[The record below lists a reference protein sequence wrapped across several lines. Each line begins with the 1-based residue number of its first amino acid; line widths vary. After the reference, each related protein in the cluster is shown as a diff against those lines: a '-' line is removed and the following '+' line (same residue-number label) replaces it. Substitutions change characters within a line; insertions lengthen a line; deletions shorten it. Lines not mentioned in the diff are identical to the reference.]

1 MAVTRSTAT
10 ERRRRETLSPIPSL
24 RPTVARDRETLLL
37 GGGIAVFL
45 LGLVLVYLAMT
56 RPFGE
61 IAPRLQRG
69 EIVAVEDLREP
80 EQLAPLLGFLAEPAE
95 RAFVARQIFQRI
107 QEGPLPNVGELARLR
122 VPVAEVEDAS
132 RLPVLKRRVEGLRQA
147 RGGTLREGAEVVL
160 LSSNQISA
168 LKPRLIVRK
177 PGSYKAQLALWSG
190 LFLLSFLVPHAV
202 FRMRGFAGDQLLLPI
217 ALVLSGLGLLVM
229 VSIRDP
235 LRDMLLFR
243 TFAQGVLGGMALLLA
258 ASLIDVQ
265 RSPLRR
271 WTFAPLGVALL
282 LSVLLILFGSGPS
295 GSDAKVN
302 LAGFQPVE
310 AVKILVVLFL
320 AGYLHDRWEFLRD
333 LSEKRGGLGGAPS
346 WLRVPKLEYVL
357 PPLAAIAVILVFF
370 FLQKDLG
377 PALILS
383 FLFLLV
389 YSVARGRA
397 VMLAVGAAL
406 MVAAFG
412 VAYRLHFPQTVTARL
427 GMWLSPWDNG
437 FRGGD
442 HLAQS
447 IWSLASGGFTG
458 TGLGLGQPGTVPEIH
473 TDMVLAAIGEELGF
487 AGLLVVLGLYTL
499 LFWRGLQAA
508 RQADGVYG
516 FFLGLG
522 LSLLLALQILLIAGG
537 VVGVLPLS
545 GVVSPFLS
553 SGRSAMLANFL
564 ILGLLLAISAR
575 PGRPAGAAGVTG
587 TVGAAGTTTTA
598 GTDSV
603 RRFDGAVL
611 WVTLALGAFGLAVLA
626 KAAVIQVFRS
636 DHYLTQSALVLHA
649 DGKRYFDANPRL
661 EAIAQTIPRGSVLD
675 RNGIPLATSDPKELE
690 RQRATYERLGVPL
703 ERMVTRDKRIYP
715 FGGRTFHL
723 LGDRNNQVNWGAP
736 NTSYAERDSR
746 IRLQGYDDY
755 AEVVEVTQPNGDV
768 TREIRVDYSELVPL
782 LRHQHQPNHRAV
794 KRIKEK
800 DRNLRMSIDAR
811 LQLRAAGLLE
821 RQAQAAGH
829 GGAAVVLDVQTGDL
843 LASVSYPWPKRLPIE
858 LSEEESDKILIDRAR
873 YGVYPPGS
881 TFKLVTA
888 LAALRKNPATASQ
901 IYLCEALPGG
911 KVGYRVRGFGKAI
924 RDDPL
929 AREPHGRVDLEKGI
943 RVSCN
948 AYFAQLGTYEVG
960 AAPLLETAQLLG
972 IAAAQPNTPEKLKGE
987 LPQASY
993 GQGQVTATPFE
1004 MARVAATVAS
1014 GGLMPQGRWVIDESN
1029 ERKAA
1034 PVEILTGPPIQ
1045 LIQRAMR
1052 QVVTAGSA
1060 AFLANVQPPIAGKTG
1075 TAEVQ
1080 NKRSHSW
1087 FVAFAPFDAPE
1098 GSRRVAVAVLVEHGG
1113 YGGRLAAPAAAQ
1125 ILQAA
1130 AELGL
1135 MRAAP
1140 AAGGGSP

>member
-1 MAVTRSTAT
+1 MAVTRSTAAD
-10 ERRRRETLSPIPSL
+10 RRRTPGLSPIPSL
-24 RPTVARDRETLLL
+24 HPAAARDRETLLL

-45 LGLVLVYLAMT
+45 LGLLLVYLAMT

-61 IAPRLQRG
+61 IAPRLARG
-69 EIVAVEDLREP
+69 EIVAVGDLREP
-80 EQLAPLLGFLAEPAE
+80 EQLAPLLDFLAEPAE

-122 VPVAEVEDAS
+122 VPVAEVEDDS
-132 RLPVLKRRVEGLRQA
+132 RLPVLRRRIEGLRQA
-147 RGGTLREGAEVVL
+147 RGGELREGAEVVL
-160 LSSNQISA
+160 LSSSQISA

-190 LFLLSFLVPHAV
+190 LFVLSFVVAHVV
-202 FRMRGFAGDQLLLPI
+202 FRMRRFAGDQLLLPI
-217 ALVLSGLGLLVM
+217 ALILSGLGMLVM

-258 ASLIDVQ
+258 ASFIDVQ

-271 WTFAPLGVALL
+271 LTFAPLGVAIL
-282 LSVLLILFGSGPS
+282 LSGLLILFGSGPS

-333 LSEKRGGLGGAPS
+333 LSEKRAGLGGAPS

-412 VAYRLHFPQTVTARL
+412 VAYQLHFPQTVTARL

-447 IWSLASGGFTG
+447 IWSMASGGFTG

-473 TDMVLAAIGEELGF
+473 TDMVLAAIGEELGL
-487 AGLLVVLGLYTL
+487 AGLLVVLGIYTL

-508 RQADGVYG
+508 RQAEGVYG

-575 PGRPAGAAGVTG
+575 PGRPAGVAGVTG

-598 GTDSV
+598 GVDSV

-636 DHYLTQSALVLHA
+636 DYYLTQSALVLHA

-661 EAIAQTIPRGSVLD
+661 EAIATTIRRGAILD

-703 ERMVTRDKRIYP
+703 ERTVTRDQRIYP

-794 KRIKEK
+794 KRIKER

-811 LQLRAAGLLE
+811 LQLRAASLLE

-858 LSEEESDKILIDRAR
+858 LSDEESDKAMIDRAR

-888 LAALRKNPATASQ
+888 LAALRKNPAVASQ
-901 IYLCEALPGG
+901 VYLCEALPGG
-911 KVGYRVRGFGKAI
+911 KVGHRVRGFGKAI

-943 RVSCN
+943 SVSCN

-1034 PVEILTGPPIQ
+1034 PVDILTGPPIR

-1080 NKRSHSW
+1080 GKRSHSW
-1087 FVAFAPFDAPE
+1087 FVAFAPYDAPE

-1125 ILQAA
+1125 ILQTA

-1135 MRAAP
+1135 MGAAP
-1140 AAGGGSP
+1140 APAAP